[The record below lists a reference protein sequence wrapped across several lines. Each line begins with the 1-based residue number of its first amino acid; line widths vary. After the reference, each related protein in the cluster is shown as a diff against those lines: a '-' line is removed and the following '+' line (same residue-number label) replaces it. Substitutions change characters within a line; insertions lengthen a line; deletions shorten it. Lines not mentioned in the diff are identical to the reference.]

1 MNYIQMCTFILPSS
15 HGGINFNVFERLKD
29 YDDIIRGWQAG
40 ILEPELVVYE
50 TLRCTKY
57 ILSYHWP
64 MNEKE
69 IKIT

>member
-40 ILEPELVVYE
+40 ILEPELVVNHMK
-50 TLRCTKY
+50 L
-57 ILSYHWP
+57 
-64 MNEKE
+64 
-69 IKIT
+69 